1 MSLEI
6 ITQGS
11 FKNTERFLKTVSKPS
26 IFQRLGSHAQRGV
39 EALAANTPKDSG
51 LTADSWGYE
60 ITQGRGGFTIT
71 WTNTNKNGGFP
82 IAVSLQ
88 LGHGTGTGGWV
99 EGQDYINPTMKPVFD
114 EIVEAMWKE
123 VTSA

>member
-99 EGQDYINPTMKPVFD
+99 EGQDYINPAMKPVFD